1 MSNLIDPDL
10 NHFSSNNLEE
20 MWYRKLEKEEKE
32 IKKQQLKAK
41 KKSSHIEEEG
51 AMESGSD
58 EVDSDE
64 DEDNFTEEQ
73 LEKAVLNFGNRK
85 SNKREPVISM

>member
-1 MSNLIDPDL
+1 
-10 NHFSSNNLEE
+10 
-20 MWYRKLEKEEKE
+20 
-32 IKKQQLKAK
+32 
-41 KKSSHIEEEG
+41 
-51 AMESGSD
+51 MESGSD